1 MEALFAAIHQNFRH
15 PAPKLAR
22 RSHHDIW
29 WIALGFGYTDAM
41 KISITEARRRVP
53 EVIGA
58 AIAGQDVIITRRG
71 KTDHVFRAGEEII
84 TVRRV
89 DPAQTRAAMRAIRRA
104 LKSRRHRPALETAL
118 EGLHAER
125 QRRGG

>member
-1 MEALFAAIHQNFRH
+1 
-15 PAPKLAR
+15 
-22 RSHHDIW
+22 
-29 WIALGFGYTDAM
+29 M

-89 DPAQTRAAMRAIRRA
+89 DPAQTPAAMRAIRRA
-104 LKSRRHRPALETAL
+104 LKNRRYRPALETAI

-125 QRRGG
+125 QRRGR

>member
-1 MEALFAAIHQNFRH
+1 
-15 PAPKLAR
+15 
-22 RSHHDIW
+22 
-29 WIALGFGYTDAM
+29 M

-89 DPAQTRAAMRAIRRA
+89 DPAQTRAAMRAIRKA
-104 LKSRRHRPALETAL
+104 LKSRRHRSALETAL

>member
-1 MEALFAAIHQNFRH
+1 
-15 PAPKLAR
+15 
-22 RSHHDIW
+22 
-29 WIALGFGYTDAM
+29 M

-71 KTDHVFRAGEEII
+71 KTDHVFRAGEEIV

-89 DPAQTRAAMRAIRRA
+89 DPSQTRAAMRAIRRS
-104 LKSRRHRPALETAL
+104 LSRRRYHSAIETAA

-125 QRRGG
+125 QRRSG